1 MSGKLTV
8 KVSKQLDTPGRYAD
22 GGGLYLH
29 VRKGGSKQWLLR
41 TTVRRKRTD
50 IHIGSFTYISL
61 AEARD
66 KAYQLQ
72 KVIKAGGDPLSN
84 RKQKDEVPIFED
96 AAKQVWEHLRPSW
109 KNAKHAAQWI
119 NTLRQYAFPHIGK
132 LRLDEI
138 SSAHVMK
145 VLSPI
150 WLEKPE
156 TARRM
161 KQRLG
166 TIMDWA
172 KASGYRSGDSP
183 LTGITDVL
191 PKQKVKPRHHK
202 AMPWQDIP
210 DFFIKLKQRNAN
222 SALALQFLILT
233 ATRSGETRLAVW
245 EEIDFEKATWTIPA
259 ERMKMGIS
267 HRIPLTQQ
275 AIAILK
281 KCQGF
286 DDKLIFPSN
295 TRGKPMSDM
304 VFSALYKRMNINGVT
319 THGFRSS
326 FRDWCSDYAK
336 ESREVSEAALAHV
349 RGDMTERAYAR
360 SDLYE
365 RRSKLMRLWSDYCH
379 QSDDV

>member
-8 KVSKQLDTPGRYAD
+8 KVTKQLKTPGRYAD

-50 IHIGSFTYISL
+50 IHIGSFTYVTL

-72 KVIKAGGDPLSN
+72 KVIKAGGDPLLN
-84 RKQKDEVPIFED
+84 RRQQDNVPLFED
-96 AAKQVWEHLRPSW
+96 AAQQVWEQLRPSW
-109 KNAKHAAQWI
+109 KNTKHAAQWI
-119 NTLRQYAFPHIGK
+119 NTLKQYAFPYIGK
-132 LRLDEI
+132 LKLDEV
-138 SSAHVMK
+138 SSAHIMK

-156 TARRM
+156 TARRL

-166 TIMDWA
+166 TIMVWA
-172 KASGYRSGDSP
+172 KASGYRSDDSP
-183 LTGITDVL
+183 LVGITDVL
-191 PKQKVKPRHHK
+191 PKQKAKPKHHK
-202 AMPWQDIP
+202 AMPWKDIP
-210 DFFIKLKQRNAN
+210 AFMLELQKRDAP

-233 ATRSGETRLAVW
+233 ATRSGETRGAEW
-245 EEIDFEKATWTIPA
+245 SEIDFETRTWTISA
-259 ERMKMGIS
+259 KRMKMDLP
-267 HRIPLTQQ
+267 HRVPLSDQ
-275 AIAILK
+275 AIAILE
-281 KCQGF
+281 KCRGF
-286 DDKLIFPSN
+286 DDKLAFPSN
-295 TRGKPMSDM
+295 TPNKPLSDM
-304 VFSALYKRMNINGVT
+304 VFSALYKRMGVEGIT

-336 ESREVSEAALAHV
+336 ASREVSEAALAHV

-360 SDLYE
+360 SDLFE
-365 RRSKLMRLWSDYCH
+365 RRRKLMDEWADFTLEI
-379 QSDDV
+379 